1 MRPRLERVFSK
12 QSCIC
17 NCYIV
22 CYSSHTA
29 EVTPCCTPRCHTHD
43 ILFAQAGGAHQGV
56 KGVHDSVTLGDGACR
71 VLPLL
76 FQQDAQMPLKS
87 SLHHADYEALCLR
100 ERERFRKVAMNVF
113 GGNEALIPSP
123 VRKDP
128 SGRYVTLPESFGD
141 LLCESAQYIAEPRF
155 GIMFR
160 PWPSRSSAF

>member
-1 MRPRLERVFSK
+1 
-12 QSCIC
+12 
-17 NCYIV
+17 
-22 CYSSHTA
+22 
-29 EVTPCCTPRCHTHD
+29 
-43 ILFAQAGGAHQGV
+43 
-56 KGVHDSVTLGDGACR
+56 

>member
-128 SGRYVTLPESFGD
+128 SGRYVTLPESFGVRQLGLNVARIGVSVGCASD
-141 LLCESAQYIAEPRF
+141 VGS
-155 GIMFR
+155 
-160 PWPSRSSAF
+160 